1 MENAPM
7 NLVQPRL
14 TRATLAWALAV
25 SVLLAQP
32 IGHVQAS
39 TVQYSVV
46 DLGTLGGIDTR
57 AYGVNSAGQA
67 AGYTWAPAPGCLHA
81 FETDAAARPTYF
93 DPVSACSFATS
104 VNDRGQVTGGGDH
117 HPGSGD
123 YTAFRYVQGGGMQDL
138 GTLPGDSASCGTG
151 INASGQIAGVSANGP
166 AGHAFRWNQNS
177 GMVNLGSLNGNTWA
191 YGINAAGDVVGV
203 SAVLS
208 TPPNDYWNPGHAF
221 VWLDSSHL
229 MLDLNNFNHASGW
242 AELRK
247 AAAIN
252 DFGQVVGY
260 GSRSSDGMIRAFRY
274 AGGEAEDL
282 GTFPNGGISYALGIN
297 NRGEV
302 VGAVYTDA
310 TGAGNYRASIYRN
323 AAGGMQKL
331 NDLIDTVT
339 TGWDLREAYA
349 INDAGQMSAG
359 ARSTTRHGRSD
370 SIR

>member
-1 MENAPM
+1 
-7 NLVQPRL
+7 
-14 TRATLAWALAV
+14 
-25 SVLLAQP
+25 
-32 IGHVQAS
+32 
-39 TVQYSVV
+39 
-46 DLGTLGGIDTR
+46 
-57 AYGVNSAGQA
+57 
-67 AGYTWAPAPGCLHA
+67 
-81 FETDAAARPTYF
+81 
-93 DPVSACSFATS
+93 
-104 VNDRGQVTGGGDH
+104 
-117 HPGSGD
+117 
-123 YTAFRYVQGGGMQDL
+123 
-138 GTLPGDSASCGTG
+138 
-151 INASGQIAGVSANGP
+151 
-166 AGHAFRWNQNS
+166 
-177 GMVNLGSLNGNTWA
+177 
-191 YGINAAGDVVGV
+191 
-203 SAVLS
+203 
-208 TPPNDYWNPGHAF
+208 
-221 VWLDSSHL
+221 

-252 DFGQVVGY
+252 DFGQVVDY
-260 GSRSSDGMIRAFRY
+260 GSRSSDGMIRAFRH